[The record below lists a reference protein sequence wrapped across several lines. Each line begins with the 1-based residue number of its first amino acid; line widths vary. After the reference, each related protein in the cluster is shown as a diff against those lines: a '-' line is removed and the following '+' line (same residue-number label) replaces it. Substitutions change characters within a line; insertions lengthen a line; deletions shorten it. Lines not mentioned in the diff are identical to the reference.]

1 MKRVIL
7 SFAILLIAA
16 FTVNA
21 QIGIRGG
28 LGFANV
34 KYTDGAVDL
43 NPDSKLGL
51 SLGVSK
57 EISVIGK
64 FIKIVPELQFDLR
77 GQGDLKTTILGVET
91 STSTTFNYLGLGV
104 GAKVKIPLL
113 PVYALGQPYFQ
124 YLVSGQ
130 NILKVG
136 DNTTTE
142 KIEDFGDMKRTE
154 FGVNLGLGTQF
165 TLGPVGMFLEARY
178 AVPMTKLEEAKDAAS
193 YDMKNKYFTVSLGF
207 LFGGN

>member
-1 MKRVIL
+1 MKKVIL

-34 KYTDGAVDL
+34 KYTNGAVDV

-51 SLGVSK
+51 SVGVSK
-57 EISVIGK
+57 EIKVIGK
-64 FIKIVPELQFDLR
+64 FIKLVPELQFDVK
-77 GQGDLKTTILGVET
+77 GTQGIDLDILQVGV
-91 STSTTFNYLGLGV
+91 SHNYVGLGL

-113 PVYALGQPYFQ
+113 PVYALAQPYYQ
-124 YLVSGQ
+124 YLLGGQ
-130 NILKVG
+130 TVVTDANG
-136 DNTTTE
+136 DVT
-142 KIEDFGDMKRTE
+142 KSDLPDGYFDDVKRSE

-165 TLGPVGMFLEARY
+165 TLGPVGLFLEARY

-193 YDMKNKYFTVSLGF
+193 YDLKNKYFTVSLGF